1 VTSRTESVG
10 SGRQVESRH
19 DGAPTG
25 IVTQTHSSHSE
36 MHLRE
41 CFHQLYKESP
51 IPDSEQLQQLGLFT
65 SRQVLART
73 LFFDQMYREI
83 IEVPGVI
90 MEFGTRWGRDL
101 SAFASMRGMYEP
113 YNYTRRILGFDTF
126 KGFPSTHAV
135 DEGGG
140 IAAAGGFS
148 TTPDYELYLD
158 RVMQY
163 HEAESPLSHIR
174 KFELIKG
181 DVTETLPAYLE
192 QHPETLISLAYF
204 DLDLYEPTVAA
215 LQAILPHLTKG
226 AVLGFDEL
234 NYPEFPGET
243 TALREVLPIR
253 EYRFR
258 RAAFDPTPCYTVIE

>member
-1 VTSRTESVG
+1 MH
-10 SGRQVESRH
+10 SGE
-19 DGAPTG
+19 PTG
-25 IVTQTHSSHSE
+25 IVTQTHSSDAE
-36 MHLRE
+36 LDVRAR
-41 CFHQLYKESP
+41 FHRLYKESP
-51 IPDSEQLQQLGLFT
+51 IPDSEQLAQVGLFT

-83 IEVPGVI
+83 IDVPGVV

-101 SAFASMRGMYEP
+101 CTFASLRGMYEP

-126 KGFPSTHAV
+126 EGFPSTHSEDA
-135 DEGGG
+135 GGG
-140 IAAAGGFS
+140 IATPGGFA
-148 TTPDYELYLD
+148 TTPDYEHYLD
-158 RVMQY
+158 QVMQY

-174 KFELIKG
+174 KYELIKG
-181 DVTETLPAYLE
+181 DVTKTLPDYLE
-192 QHPETLISLAYF
+192 RHPETLISLAYF
-204 DLDLYEPTVAA
+204 DLDLYEPTAAA
-215 LQAILPHLTKG
+215 LEAILPFLTKG

-258 RAAFDPTPCYTVIE
+258 RAAFDPTPCYTVLE